1 MDEVREILQQEYI
14 RQIQATETAF
24 EAESANNIQVLRQT
38 LQRREEMIGRY
49 TSIFETAYEN
59 TTFQDTIQ
67 RKRDEIE
74 ALLLI
79 TIESFIPGYES
90 MIDSIANIDEATA
103 NRFKELP
110 QNTDFDTV

>member
-24 EAESANNIQVLRQT
+24 EAESANNIQVLQQI

-49 TSIFETAYEN
+49 ASIFETAYES
-59 TTFQDTIQ
+59 TTFQDILQ

-74 ALLLI
+74 ALLLT
-79 TIESFIPGYES
+79 TIEGFIPAYEI
-90 MIDSIANIDEATA
+90 MIDSIANIDEATR
-103 NRFKELP
+103 NQFKQLP
-110 QNTDFDTV
+110 RLDQYNTA